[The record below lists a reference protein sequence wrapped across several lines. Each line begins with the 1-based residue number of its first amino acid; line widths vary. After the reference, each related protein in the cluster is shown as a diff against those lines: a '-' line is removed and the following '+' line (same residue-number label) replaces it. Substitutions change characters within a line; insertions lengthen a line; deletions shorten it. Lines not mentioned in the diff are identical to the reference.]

1 MKVYVNANTE
11 RMFLDLE
18 SGEILSLSELR
29 SEYEDL
35 YTSGEIE
42 TDSFEEYL
50 RNCLSKDGSLE
61 EIQRYNSMDKF
72 VKEFGLSRVFPKFEI
87 DVRTKLSD
95 TDSIKINFESLDKP
109 IFNVFVQTV
118 DLDPEYVMET
128 LHDIGRK
135 YGFHETF
142 RSHSDW
148 DVMLTFTV
156 KYV

>member
-1 MKVYVNANTE
+1 MKLYVKANSE
-11 RMFLDLE
+11 RMFRDIE

-35 YTSGEIE
+35 YASGEIE
-42 TDSFEEYL
+42 TDSFEGYL
-50 RNCLSKDGSLE
+50 RDCLSKNGTLE
-61 EIQRYNSMDKF
+61 EVSRSNSMD
-72 VKEFGLSRVFPKFEI
+72 EFIKVYGLGRVFPKFER
-87 DVRTKLSD
+87 DVRTELSD
-95 TDSIKINFESLDKP
+95 TDSIKIDFESLDKP

-142 RSHSDW
+142 RSHSDR
-148 DVMLTFTV
+148 DVMMTFTV
-156 KYV
+156 KYR